1 MCVGSRSFGIWRQIS
16 TLAENGTLAGP
27 TLLLAMFGSEF
38 VQILLVCPVL
48 LGLLVLG
55 ELVVILLLHLLRL
68 SLAGFFACEIQ
79 ALPALTDEL
88 CDFGKG
94 QILTFEDFSYF

>member
-1 MCVGSRSFGIWRQIS
+1 MCIGSGSFGFWRQIS
-16 TLAENGTLAGP
+16 TPAEIGTRAGP

-38 VQILLVCPVL
+38 VQVLLVCMVL

-55 ELVVILLLHLLRL
+55 ELVVILLLHLLSL
-68 SLAGFFACEIQ
+68 SLAGFFACEIE
-79 ALPALTDEL
+79 ALPALTDKL

-94 QILTFEDFSYF
+94 QILTFEDFSHF